1 MAAETEAEADGALSF
16 SIDTDGCVVSMRE
29 WRRES
34 DADADDDEDAAAAR
48 GVAVVA
54 DLELCVELELE
65 GVPVVEA
72 ALCGVFGIRCVR
84 AELQIR
90 AFVLR

>member
-16 SIDTDGCVVSMRE
+16 SIDTDGRVVSMRE

-54 DLELCVELELE
+54 DLELCVELE